1 MNKTLE
7 NKICDKWIPSIKA
20 RYEAKGIAMPTEAKL
35 KKIAKMAHV
44 RKIYESG
51 TAGLDSTVGRGAF
64 SLGND
69 PSNIADGTKGSSEI
83 FQNLF
88 GVFVDSA
95 AITFGMDLLPVLTM
109 TKSNLNVHIAEP
121 VYADGRI
128 ESASKKPLV
137 FQVKLDITG
146 AAAALVKGTTYTVK
160 TANTGGENQMDVIYV
175 GKHRINA
182 NAIFRVGQQYDN
194 SGAAGTD
201 WTAKTIGEILG
212 TSGSAIY
219 ESAVIYNGFDA
230 TTADY
235 VAGFTNNVAGYA
247 GAGQDDTDDW
257 HMNRND
263 GKALVKPMS
272 RQTGERTY
280 YRSMGLRTWHK
291 NFSAETYHV
300 DIEYTTEQI
309 QDMKM
314 DHDMDAL
321 ELGDTILQ
329 DQLSQG
335 MNDHILSY
343 IFAAGWQN
351 HFQMFDNN
359 GFNLNAFLS
368 DAGSTGSAQEFVTL
382 DGTLKTI
389 DGPSGVL
396 PSTGAIAENLSSL
409 QRRIITRMLYASA
422 IANHRSRKGKGDTAV
437 TNGTYSTA
445 IRDVK
450 GFQAAP
456 FENNINSD
464 AGLHMIGNFYG
475 INTFED
481 PLMDLTD
488 ERISIFRHG
497 NERDPGLKLCTY
509 ILAEKISTIAE
520 GTMSAKEAL
529 KSRYTIAETGTYPE
543 LGYLTFTVQQ
553 DSGYAIV

>member
-7 NKICDKWIPSIKA
+7 NKIAEKWIPSIKK
-20 RYEAKGIAMPTEAKL
+20 RYENKGIPVPSERKL

-44 RKIYESG
+44 RKVYESG

-64 SLGND
+64 NLGND
-69 PSNIADGTKGSSEI
+69 PSNIADQTKGSSEI

-109 TKSNLNVHIAEP
+109 TKSNINVHIAEP

-128 ESASKKPLV
+128 KSADNKPLV
-137 FQVKLDITG
+137 FQVKLATTG
-146 AAAALVKGTTYTVK
+146 TGPTLTKGTTYTVK
-160 TANTGGENQMDVIYV
+160 TAASAGEDMIDLTYV
-175 GKHRINA
+175 GKHRINGA
-182 NAIFRVGQQYDN
+182 AIFRVGQQYDN
-194 SGAAGTD
+194 TGGGGTN
-201 WTAKTIGEILG
+201 WATKTIAEILG
-212 TSGSAIY
+212 TSGAAIY
-219 ESAVIYNGFDA
+219 TDASNYHAFDA
-230 TTADY
+230 TSADY
-235 VAGFTNNVAGYA
+235 VAGFTNTIGGYA
-247 GAGQDDTDDW
+247 GAGQEDTDDW
-257 HMNRND
+257 YTNRND
-263 GKALVKPMS
+263 GKSLVKPMS

-280 YRSMGLRTWHK
+280 YRSMGLRTWHR

-314 DHDMDAL
+314 DHDMDAM

-351 HFQMFDNN
+351 HYEMFSNN

-368 DAGSTGSAQEFVTL
+368 DSGSTGNAQEFVTL
-382 DGTLKTI
+382 DGTLKSI

-422 IANHRSRKGKGDTAV
+422 IDNHRSRKGKGDTAV
-437 TNGTYSTA
+437 TNGTYATA

-450 GFQAAP
+450 GFQPAP
-456 FENNINSD
+456 FDNNINSD

-488 ERISIFRHG
+488 ERIAIFRHG

-520 GTMSAKEAL
+520 GTMAAKEAL
-529 KSRYTIAETGTYPE
+529 KSRYTIAEAGSYPE

-553 DSGYAIV
+553 DSGYSVV

>member
-7 NKICDKWIPSIKA
+7 SKICDKWIPSIKA
-20 RYEAKGIAMPTEAKL
+20 RYESKGIAMPSDRKL

-51 TAGLDSTVGRGAF
+51 SATLDASVGRGAF

-69 PSNIADGTKGSSEI
+69 PSNIADTTKGSSEI

-88 GVFVDSA
+88 GVFVDA
-95 AITFGMDLLPVLTM
+95 AAVTFGMDLLPVLTM
-109 TKSNLNVHIAEP
+109 TKSNLNVHVAEP
-121 VYADGRI
+121 VYADGRMD
-128 ESASKKPLV
+128 SATSKPVV
-137 FQVKLDITG
+137 FQVKLDTTG
-146 AAAALVKGTTYTVK
+146 TTAALVKGTTYTVQDAFL
-160 TANTGGENQMDVIYV
+160 TPEDMVDLIYV

-182 NAIFRVGQQYDN
+182 NAIFRIGQVYDN
-194 SGAAGTD
+194 SGGGGTD
-201 WTAKTIGEILG
+201 WTALTIGEILG
-212 TSGSAIY
+212 SSGAAIY
-219 ESAVIYNGFDA
+219 TDAANYDAFDA

-235 VAGFTNNVAGYA
+235 VAGFTNNVGGYS
-247 GAGQDDTDDW
+247 GAGQNDTDDW
-257 HMNRND
+257 YMNRND
-263 GKALVKPMS
+263 GKSLVKPMS
-272 RQTGERTY
+272 RETGERTY
-280 YRSMGLRTWHK
+280 YRSMGIRTWHK

-351 HFQMFDNN
+351 HYQMFSNN

-368 DAGSTGSAQEFVTL
+368 DAGSTGANQQFVVL

-389 DGPSGVL
+389 NGPSGVL
-396 PSTGAIAENLSSL
+396 PSSGAIAENLSSL

-422 IANHRSRKGKGDTAV
+422 IANHRSRKGKGDTSV
-437 TNGTYSTA
+437 LNGTYATA

-450 GFQAAP
+450 GFAPAP
-456 FENNINSD
+456 FDNNINSD

-475 INTFED
+475 INSFED

-488 ERISIFRHG
+488 ERIAIFRHG
-497 NERDPGLKLCTY
+497 TEQDPGLKLCTY

-529 KSRYTIAETGTYPE
+529 KSRYTIAEAGSYPE

-553 DSGYAIV
+553 DSGYSVV

>member
-1 MNKTLE
+1 M
-7 NKICDKWIPSIKA
+7 
-20 RYEAKGIAMPTEAKL
+20 
-35 KKIAKMAHV
+35 
-44 RKIYESG
+44 
-51 TAGLDSTVGRGAF
+51 
-64 SLGND
+64 
-69 PSNIADGTKGSSEI
+69 
-83 FQNLF
+83 
-88 GVFVDSA
+88 
-95 AITFGMDLLPVLTM
+95 
-109 TKSNLNVHIAEP
+109 
-121 VYADGRI
+121 
-128 ESASKKPLV
+128 
-137 FQVKLDITG
+137 
-146 AAAALVKGTTYTVK
+146 VKGQTYTVA
-160 TANTGGENQMDVIYV
+160 TAASAGENMLDLVYV
-175 GKHRINA
+175 GKHRING
-182 NAIFRVGQQYDN
+182 NAIFRVSTQHDN
-194 SGAAGTD
+194 SGGGGTN
-201 WTAKTIGEILG
+201 WATKTIGEIFA
-212 TSGSAIY
+212 TSGAAIY
-219 ESAVIYNGFDA
+219 ETAAIYTAFDS

-235 VAGFTNNVAGYA
+235 VAGFTNNVGGFA
-247 GAGQDDTDDW
+247 GAGQNDTDDW

-263 GKALVKPMS
+263 GKSLVKPMS
-272 RQTGERTY
+272 RETGERTN

-351 HFQMFDNN
+351 HYSMFSNN

-368 DAGSTGSAQEFVTL
+368 EAGSSGAAQQFVAL

-389 DGPSGVL
+389 AGPSGVL
-396 PSTGAIAENLSSL
+396 PSSGAIAENLSSL

-422 IANHRSRKGKGDTAV
+422 IANHRSRKGKGDTSV
-437 TNGTYSTA
+437 TNGTYATA

-450 GFQAAP
+450 GFQATP
-456 FENNINSD
+456 FDNNINSD

-481 PLMDLTD
+481 PMMDLTD
-488 ERISIFRHG
+488 ERIAVFRHG
-497 NERDPGLKLCTY
+497 NEQDPGLKLCTY

-529 KSRYTIAETGTYPE
+529 KSRYTIAEAGSYPE

-553 DSGYAIV
+553 DSGYSIV

>member
-1 MNKTLE
+1 MKKTLE
-7 NKICDKWIPSIKA
+7 NKIADKWIPSIKA
-20 RYEAKGIAMPTEAKL
+20 RYESKGITVPSEQKL

-44 RKIYESG
+44 RKVYESG
-51 TAGLDSTVGRGAF
+51 SAGLDSTVGRGAF
-64 SLGND
+64 NLGND

-95 AITFGMDLLPVLTM
+95 AVTFGMDLLPVLTM

-121 VYADGRI
+121 VYADGRM
-128 ESASKKPLV
+128 ESAANKPLV
-137 FQVKLDITG
+137 FQVKLDVTG
-146 AAAALVKGTTYTVK
+146 TVPALVKGTSYTVA
-160 TANTGGENQMDVIYV
+160 TAAVAGENMVDLIYV

-194 SGAAGTD
+194 SGGGGTD
-201 WTAKTIGEILG
+201 WSTKTIGEIFG
-212 TSGSAIY
+212 TSGAAIY
-219 ESAVIYNGFDA
+219 VDASNYTAFDA
-230 TTADY
+230 ASADY
-235 VAGFTNNVAGYA
+235 VAGFTNTVSGYA
-247 GAGQDDTDDW
+247 GAGQNDTDDW

-263 GKALVKPMS
+263 GKSLVKPMS
-272 RQTGERTY
+272 RETGERTY
-280 YRSMGLRTWHK
+280 YRSMGLRTWHN

-314 DHDMDAL
+314 DHDMDAM

-335 MNDHILSY
+335 MNEHILSY

-351 HFQMFDNN
+351 HYQMHNNN

-368 DAGSTGSAQEFVTL
+368 DAGTTGNAQQFVQL

-389 DGPSGVL
+389 AGPSGVL

-450 GFQAAP
+450 GFQPAP
-456 FENNINSD
+456 FDNNINSD

-481 PLMDLTD
+481 PMMDLTD
-488 ERISIFRHG
+488 ERIALFRHG
-497 NERDPGLKLCTY
+497 NDRDPGLKLCTY

-529 KSRYTIAETGTYPE
+529 KSRYTIAETGSYPE

-553 DSGYAIV
+553 DAGYSIV